1 MALGVGIIS
10 FKSSILVQFFI
21 PKKNEL
27 KSAPMIEFD
36 DKISEEGGRR
46 EAKTNFNRTKT
57 NTICN
62 IFVVVQNRL
71 ILVNNSTILN
81 AIL

>member
-1 MALGVGIIS
+1 
-10 FKSSILVQFFI
+10 
-21 PKKNEL
+21 
-27 KSAPMIEFD
+27 MIEFD